1 MPIPR
6 LFNLRTLSIEAG
18 GEYVL
23 GLRDLDTHACY
34 MIYGTVLP
42 GAAPRLIKPGDG
54 HEEIILCVS
63 GEFTVTGHFSGTLKE
78 GEAFHIREEAECYLS
93 NPTTNP
99 AVYVAAGGHSETGHH
114 GHSHA
119 H

>member
-1 MPIPR
+1 MPTAK
-6 LFNLRTLSIEAG
+6 LFNLKTLSTEAG

-42 GAAPRLIKPGDG
+42 GATPRLIKPGAG

-63 GEFTVTGHFSGTLKE
+63 GEFSVTGHVSVTLRE
-78 GEAFHIREEAECYLS
+78 GEAFHIRGEAECFLA
-93 NPTTNP
+93 NPNSGP
-99 AVYVAAGGHSETGHH
+99 AVYVAAGGHSDEGHH
-114 GHSHA
+114 GHSH
-119 H
+119 